1 MTVFSQPER
10 GRYSDTH
17 IADFGNTVTLPG
29 LGISLATERL
39 KKLRPLNSGNPPLL
53 SPHATGPTDTDANPA
68 DGASGRPLHHRDDR
82 ER

>member
-1 MTVFSQPER
+1 MYLLVDREQCTVTVFSQPER

-39 KKLRPLNSGNPPLL
+39 KNYVR
-53 SPHATGPTDTDANPA
+53 
-68 DGASGRPLHHRDDR
+68 
-82 ER
+82 